1 MRLVKSL
8 VYFFSCRLAYR
19 LTGDVRQVIVLIV
32 RLIVSPHDENNFQPL
47 RCQSPKRLG
56 MMMSFCP
63 LVAIVFVRPLTAIE
77 RVKRQ
82 PVRGVSHQLVTGK
95 TKQYDMALAAG
106 LGYRDPSRFG
116 LKVPKGFPSALD
128 IAQLGPKHRYDGP
141 TFFLPAVSA
150 QA

>member
-1 MRLVKSL
+1 MRLVKSP
-8 VYFFSCRLAYR
+8 VYFFSCRLAHH

-56 MMMSFCP
+56 MMMSFRP
-63 LVAIVFVRPLTAIE
+63 LAAIVFVCPLTAIE

-95 TKQYDMALAAG
+95 TKQYNTALAAG
-106 LGYRDPSRFG
+106 FGYRDPSRFG
-116 LKVPKGFPSALD
+116 LKMAKGLPSALD
-128 IAQLGPKHRYDGP
+128 IAQLSPKHGYDGFN
-141 TFFLPAVSA
+141 FFLPIVSA
-150 QA
+150 